1 MWMNNDSNLRSG
13 PLSLSLSITVNR
25 KKSLMVE
32 RVVKRE
38 LPLHHS
44 SLFARQ
50 LRLPSSINAV
60 AVVAARAFSIPLS
73 PC

>member
-25 KKSLMVE
+25 KKSLME